1 MMQQVTQDQPQPL
14 LLPEHLLITSELEV
28 RPSRPRKWHA
38 EAEALYHLARIM
50 VQRPTTLLD
59 EFVRLAVDLCDAGS
73 AGVSLLETTPAGESI
88 FRWAALG
95 GAFAS
100 YVGGTTPRN
109 FSPCGMCL
117 DRGAPIV
124 LSKPGRVFTYFNQAS
139 PEILEGLIVPLYGAD
154 RQPVGTIWIV
164 SHDPDRTFCREDA
177 RTMEHLGEF
186 TVLALQV
193 AHEAES
199 RERLF
204 QQLTHRTKNI
214 LSSVQAF
221 VLATRAGSSSVKE
234 YSAKLNDRLR
244 AMGYAH
250 DLLATGRWESAS
262 LRQLVHTVLH
272 PTSYS
277 DASYVVDGDDVLLNE
292 RACHALAMA
301 LDELATNACKYGAL
315 SVPGGM
321 VELHWRQGE
330 RSLKFTWEEKGGPPV
345 VAPERFGFG
354 SKVIEMCLEKTL
366 GGHVTRAF
374 PPTGFRC
381 EWQIPMSRVIGAPA
395 RIVPQ

>member
-1 MMQQVTQDQPQPL
+1 
-14 LLPEHLLITSELEV
+14 
-28 RPSRPRKWHA
+28 
-38 EAEALYHLARIM
+38 
-50 VQRPTTLLD
+50 
-59 EFVRLAVDLCDAGS
+59 
-73 AGVSLLETTPAGESI
+73 
-88 FRWAALG
+88 
-95 GAFAS
+95 
-100 YVGGTTPRN
+100 
-109 FSPCGMCL
+109 
-117 DRGAPIV
+117 
-124 LSKPGRVFTYFNQAS
+124 
-139 PEILEGLIVPLYGAD
+139 
-154 RQPVGTIWIV
+154 
-164 SHDPDRTFCREDA
+164 
-177 RTMEHLGEF
+177 
-186 TVLALQV
+186 
-193 AHEAES
+193 
-199 RERLF
+199 
-204 QQLTHRTKNI
+204 
-214 LSSVQAF
+214 
-221 VLATRAGSSSVKE
+221 VKE